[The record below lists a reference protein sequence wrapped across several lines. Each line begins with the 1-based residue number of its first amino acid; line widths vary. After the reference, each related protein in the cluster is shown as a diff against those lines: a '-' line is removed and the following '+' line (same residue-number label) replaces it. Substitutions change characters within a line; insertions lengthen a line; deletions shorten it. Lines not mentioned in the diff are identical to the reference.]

1 MNRRELMQ
9 AIVASTIAAASAPPI
24 RAFGTVAESVAGHMH
39 PKLYLT
45 PLTLGHLRHRF
56 NTDANWSAQLMRD
69 GETLL
74 AEEFIPESVAEEG
87 GGQQANY
94 GKPAQQIAFMGV
106 ALGLLYQLTKQEKY
120 AAKLHAAMQHYGN
133 YVRWGGPG
141 LADRDP
147 PWHSEL
153 DTAQFCFGFA
163 NGYDTLSSFLS
174 PEERRQIRET
184 VVRLGILPTLDDWI
198 SPGKR
203 FHSLDSMGHNWWG
216 VCVAG
221 AGVAALA
228 LSDEDDRAPQWIR
241 SLDEGFVEW
250 FTYGGNAL
258 HNRIETFEPNG
269 GPSYE
274 GVNYTRY
281 AIASYLR
288 YLLAWKNAF
297 PQRKP
302 ATVEYLRGIPGF
314 FLHTLYPATHDS
326 FAVNFDDCRIDAN
339 AGDAVLLLIAC
350 GLDDTYGHTYLR
362 YAHGRIEDPLALYLQ
377 APQVSPDTSLPLSK
391 VYPRMGWA
399 MMRDTWQPDATMLA
413 VKSGYTWNHAHADAS
428 TFLLMHKGRPLIIDS
443 GTCNYARPEY
453 STYYR
458 QSMAHNLLLFDGAG
472 QATDQIDRGAKFRG
486 SILNWFD
493 GVGMR
498 YIGVD
503 ATGPMADVATRH
515 YRHFLWL
522 GAVLLIIDDI
532 ATRRDVRLDW
542 LLHTAGNTRQDGPQS
557 LLLQNDAAAARFTLL
572 YPPGAKIEER
582 DGLAPQ
588 HPDQHIPYHAFI
600 FNTHDRRQRVVS
612 VLDLNPAEPSI
623 TEIREHP
630 EYLDIA
636 VQTAAETHHAYLNLR
651 SIDGAYNMSST
662 ISIDDWST
670 DAYLL
675 SITHHREA
683 TALPVSVSR
692 FFVLDASFLR
702 HHQSSVMESLSK
714 VSCLWNQ
721 SSQTAV
727 FTQGQNKLHVAVSCS
742 QRPVNLRWNGVD
754 ASGEYDAAS
763 HLLHLRSFS
772 VS

>member
-9 AIVASTIAAASAPPI
+9 AIVASTIAAASRPSVRDS
-24 RAFGTVAESVAGHMH
+24 RAISGDVADHTH

-45 PLTLGHLRHRF
+45 PSTLAHLRHRF
-56 NTDANWSAQLMRD
+56 NADADWSAQLMRD
-69 GETLL
+69 GEALL
-74 AEEFIPESVAEEG
+74 TQEFIPESVAEEG

-106 ALGLLYQLTKQEKY
+106 ALGLLYQLTKHEKY
-120 AAKLHAAMQHYGN
+120 AAKLYAAMQHYGN

-141 LADRDP
+141 LADRNP

-163 NGYDTLSSFLS
+163 NGYDTLGSYLS
-174 PEERRQIRET
+174 AEQRRRIRET
-184 VVRLGILPTLDDWI
+184 VVRLGVLPTLDDWI
-198 SPGKR
+198 IPGKR

-221 AGVAALA
+221 AGVGALA
-228 LSDEDDRAPQWIR
+228 FLHEDDRAARWIQT
-241 SLDEGFVEW
+241 LDEGFVEW

-258 HNRIETFEPNG
+258 HNRIETFEPDG

-288 YLLAWKNAF
+288 YLLAWKNTF
-297 PQRKP
+297 SQRQP
-302 ATVEYLRGIPGF
+302 ATVEYLRGIPEF
-314 FLHTLYPATHDS
+314 FLHTLYPTKDGS
-326 FAVNFDDCRIDAN
+326 LPINFDDCHIDAN
-339 AGDAVLLLIAC
+339 TSDAVLLLIAC
-350 GLDDTYGHTYLR
+350 GVDDAYGRTYLQ
-362 YAHGRIEDPLALYLQ
+362 YAHGRIEDHLALYLQ
-377 APQVSPDTSLPLSK
+377 APQAPPDTFLPLSK

-443 GTCNYARPEY
+443 GTCNYARREY

-458 QSMAHNLLLFDGAG
+458 QSIAHNVLLFDGKG
-472 QATDQIDRGAKFRG
+472 QATDQIDIGAKFRG

-493 GVGMR
+493 GLGMR
-498 YIGVD
+498 YVGAD
-503 ATGPMADVATRH
+503 ATGPVADIATRH

-522 GAVLLIIDDI
+522 GDALLIIDDI
-532 ATRRDVRLDW
+532 ATLRDVRLDW
-542 LLHTAGNTRQDGPQS
+542 LLHTDGNTQQDGAQS
-557 LLLQNDAAAARFTLL
+557 LHLQNDAATARFTLL
-572 YPPGAKIEER
+572 HPPGVTMEER
-582 DGLAPQ
+582 DGLAPE
-588 HPDQHIPYHAFI
+588 HPDQHIPYQSFVLH
-600 FNTHDRRQRVVS
+600 TRDRRQRVVGM
-612 VLDLNPAEPSI
+612 LDLNPAAPPI
-623 TEIREHP
+623 TEMREHA
-630 EYLDIA
+630 EYLDIT
-636 VQTAAETHHAYLNLR
+636 VESPTETHHVYLNLR

-675 SITHHREA
+675 SITHQRNA
-683 TALPVSVSR
+683 AASPASVPR
-692 FFVLDASFLR
+692 FFVLDKSFLR

-714 VSCLWNQ
+714 VSCLWGQ
-721 SSQTAV
+721 SPQMTV
-727 FTQGQNKLHVAVSCS
+727 FTQGQSKLHVAVSC
-742 QRPVNLRWNGVD
+742 PNGLS
-754 ASGEYDAAS
+754 ACGGMA
-763 HLLHLRSFS
+763 
-772 VS
+772 